1 MTALEILPLEEVKNY
16 LKVDFDYQAEDDEIE
31 RMIKGAISFIEK
43 YTNIELTSKVRI
55 YEPAQGEQFVKVFS
69 YPFTVISTDAHEIKY
84 SSYSKFSGKVSLE
97 LGFES
102 RNDIP
107 EDILQSAKA
116 IIKVWYEDTEKGV
129 NDSIIPASIKT
140 VLDTHRRFIM

>member
-1 MTALEILPLEEVKNY
+1 M
-16 LKVDFDYQAEDDEIE
+16 
-31 RMIKGAISFIEK
+31 
-43 YTNIELTSKVRI
+43 
-55 YEPAQGEQFVKVFS
+55 FS
-69 YPFTVISTDAHEIKY
+69 YPFTVTSTGVHEIKY
-84 SSYSKFSGKVSLE
+84 SSYSKFNGKVSLE